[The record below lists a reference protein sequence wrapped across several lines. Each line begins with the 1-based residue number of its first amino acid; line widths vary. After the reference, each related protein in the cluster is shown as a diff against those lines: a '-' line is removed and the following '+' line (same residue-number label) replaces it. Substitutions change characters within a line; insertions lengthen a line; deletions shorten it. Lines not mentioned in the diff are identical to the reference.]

1 MTRAVELLSLSIV
14 LHLVVDELE
23 GHGLSSA
30 LRSPSGMAQQFFG
43 LGLGMVVNVLQSTA
57 DLHRQCA
64 SLGRLSESDG
74 QAEGRG
80 RYNGTEDRALLR
92 LRNDARRVGANVLV
106 VLDKRD
112 LKNRDIPLD
121 EVAVDSPH
129 CKSIVWITA
138 DAYMCPEGVG

>member
-1 MTRAVELLSLSIV
+1 MKSLAWFACVPFIELLGCALQPPPISL
-14 LHLVVDELE
+14 LPNAED
-23 GHGLSSA
+23 
-30 LRSPSGMAQQFFG
+30 
-43 LGLGMVVNVLQSTA
+43 VNVLQSTA
-57 DLHRQCA
+57 DLYRQCA

-121 EVAVDSPH
+121 EVAVDCPH